1 MIKQFTVDA
10 VRHNE
15 SFYLLRTLTGDEPV
29 TLHRDTPQGA
39 EVFPVEEYELARMDD
54 GRIMIC
60 FRDAFRHTLK
70 LNLIA
75 TQGEH
80 SEVVNLQLF
89 ERVEPLYRL
98 PVTNADGIFILCMSK
113 VIELPQQDW
122 RCDASFYG
130 ARLFDDE
137 GTDETPLITDITR
150 LITYEPIWNF
160 NGVAH
165 LLFIHM
171 SDDADLVEFTVNGMV
186 APTGARTLS
195 EAFRLIWEWS
205 QLSKP
210 PFSSDQLPAVR
221 AAQLLDSIVLSDAL
235 AEQIAESQSPMQV
248 SNFFAGS
255 TDARRRPSH
264 VEPITEDLATL
275 IKHTM
280 SFMTLSELVAANP
293 GVADLDAVLDA
304 EKEMFAEQERRMVA
318 RFIGEPDAIAMDTYD
333 EFIAH
338 LDSLHERH
346 ASLVSFIKVKLKAWS
361 VKKELLARLSAG
373 SAGPSSTSENV

>member
-1 MIKQFTVDA
+1 MIKPFTVDA

-15 SFYLLRTLTGDEPV
+15 SFYLLRTLNGDESI

-39 EVFPVEEYELARMDD
+39 EVLADEEYELARMND
-54 GRIMIC
+54 GRIMVC
-60 FRDAFRHTLK
+60 FRDAFRHSLK

-75 TQGEH
+75 TQGDR

-89 ERVEPLYRL
+89 ERVQPLYRL
-98 PVTNADGIFILCMSK
+98 PVSNQNGIFIFTNSK

-137 GTDETPLITDITR
+137 GTDETPLVTDIDR
-150 LITYEPIWNF
+150 LITYEPIWNH

-171 SDDADLVEFTVNGMV
+171 SDDADLAEFTVNGMI

-195 EAFRLIWEWS
+195 EAFRLIWEWA

-221 AAQLLDSIVLSDAL
+221 AAELIDSVVLSDAL
-235 AEQIAESQSPMQV
+235 SDQIAASQSPMQV
-248 SNFFAGS
+248 SNYFSGS
-255 TDARRRPSH
+255 TDARRRPSQ
-264 VEPITEDLATL
+264 VEPISEDLATL

-280 SFMTLSELVAANP
+280 SFMTLSALVAANP
-293 GVADLDAVLDA
+293 GVADLDAVLAA
-304 EKEMFAEQERRMVA
+304 EQEMFAEQEHRMVA
-318 RFIGEPDAIAMDTYD
+318 RFMGEPDAISMETYD
-333 EFIAH
+333 EFIAF
-338 LDSLHERH
+338 LDGLPERH
-346 ASLVSFIKVKLKAWS
+346 ASLVAFLKVKLKAWG
-361 VKKELLARLSAG
+361 VKKSLLAGLS
-373 SAGPSSTSENV
+373 SDPSYLF

>member
-1 MIKQFTVDA
+1 MIKLFTVDV

-15 SFYLLRTLTGDEPV
+15 SFYLLRTLNGDEPL

-39 EVFPVEEYELARMDD
+39 EVLPVEEYELARMDD
-54 GRIMIC
+54 GRILVC
-60 FRDAFRHTLK
+60 FRDAFRHSVK

-75 TQGEH
+75 TQGDQ

-89 ERVEPLYRL
+89 ERVQPLYRA
-98 PVTNADGIFILCMSK
+98 PVSNTDGVFILCMSK

-137 GTDETPLITDITR
+137 GTEETPVVIDINR
-150 LITYEPIWNF
+150 LITYEPIWNH

-171 SDDADLVEFTVNGMV
+171 TDDDDLIEFSVNNMI

-195 EAFRLIWEWS
+195 EAFRLIWEWA

-221 AAQLLDSIVLSDAL
+221 AAELIESVVMSDTL
-235 AEQIAESQSPMQV
+235 ADQIAASQSPMQV
-248 SNFFAGS
+248 SNYFAGS
-255 TDARRRPSH
+255 TDARRRPSE
-264 VEPITEDLATL
+264 VEPISEDLATL

-280 SFMTLSELVAANP
+280 SFMTLSALVAANP
-293 GVADLDAVLDA
+293 GVANFDAVLAA
-304 EKEMFAEQERRMVA
+304 EEDMFAEQERRMVA
-318 RFIGEPDAIAMDTYD
+318 RFLGEPDAIGMETYD

-346 ASLVSFIKVKLKAWS
+346 ASLVAFIKNKLRVWS
-361 VKKELLARLSAG
+361 VKKGLLAGLRSDPALLF
-373 SAGPSSTSENV
+373 